1 MKVRKHI
8 YKGVLAL
15 MLITPM
21 TGEARD
27 YVTSLPGVADC
38 LKKAVAGD
46 RVIIEA
52 GTYRDIDLKWKAVAT
67 KQAPI
72 TIEAK
77 PGTVLVTG
85 RSSLVMGGKFLVVSG
100 LEFRNGTPSRRSV
113 VEFAGGKDYAQD
125 CSLTRCV
132 IDNYNTDDRS
142 QAKNYVYMSGQR
154 NRVDHCELLRK
165 YNLGV
170 TLLVNLNGASN
181 LNND

>member
-85 RSSLVMGGKFLVVSG
+85 RSSLVMGGKFLEIGRAHV
-100 LEFRNGTPSRRSV
+100 
-113 VEFAGGKDYAQD
+113 
-125 CSLTRCV
+125 
-132 IDNYNTDDRS
+132 
-142 QAKNYVYMSGQR
+142 
-154 NRVDHCELLRK
+154 
-165 YNLGV
+165 
-170 TLLVNLNGASN
+170 
-181 LNND
+181 